1 MIGTQLRNRIRFF
14 ADKIYSQLGPGF
26 SERVYHNA
34 MEILLRKDSIPYESE
49 RIIPIDFEGHNVG
62 NLRADIIVNKEL
74 VLEFKAI
81 KSLTEASEIQAQNYL
96 RLTGLKNALLINYPT
111 VNSNECEIRC
121 VTSIQELEK
130 PSPLIYS
137 NQVFPRD
144 I

>member
-62 NLRADIIVNKEL
+62 NLRA
-74 VLEFKAI
+74 
-81 KSLTEASEIQAQNYL
+81 EI
-96 RLTGLKNALLINYPT
+96 
-111 VNSNECEIRC
+111 
-121 VTSIQELEK
+121 
-130 PSPLIYS
+130 
-137 NQVFPRD
+137 
-144 I
+144 

>member
-96 RLTGLKNALLINYPT
+96 RLTGLKLSLIH
-111 VNSNECEIRC
+111 I
-121 VTSIQELEK
+121 
-130 PSPLIYS
+130 
-137 NQVFPRD
+137 
-144 I
+144 